1 MTEHATERPRFA
13 IVVRGYDRTQV
24 EAYLAEYERW
34 ASQAQSMIEA
44 SDARAATAGRRVQG
58 LETKIAELEERVGD
72 APPPSVKW
80 LGDRADQIILEAW
93 GASQELRGKISA
105 EIEEAQRHREEAARD
120 LEEARQHGDQLL
132 EEARQH
138 GDQLLEEARR
148 HGDQLLE
155 EAREQRGQQE
165 RAAAQLILES
175 QAQAD
180 DIAEQGRE
188 RAEATI
194 QEAQDRVGEVTEESR
209 LDRLDAAYALERA
222 RQQADELVQ
231 ETEADRE
238 EAAAARAE
246 AERVASETI
255 RAARTQA
262 AETVDRARAEA
273 HELSDRAEAQA
284 TQLTEESRI
293 DREHAA
299 KLLEEAKAERAEA
312 EDAAA
317 EIVEAAQ
324 GRAVAIAEEAERDR
338 DDADRTVAAAHQQ
351 LDRFTEETEAA
362 AEDRAHA
369 VMEGSMVHL
378 DVLRRELEQLEE
390 LRDDTIG
397 ELARLRTSLQ
407 HLYV

>member
-80 LGDRADQIILEAW
+80 LGDRADQIIHEAW

-120 LEEARQHGDQLL
+120 L

-194 QEAQDRVGEVTEESR
+194 QEAQDRVGEVTEESH

-299 KLLEEAKAERAEA
+299 KLLEEAKAERAKA
-312 EDAAA
+312 EQVAA

>member
-80 LGDRADQIILEAW
+80 LGDRADQIIHEAW

-120 LEEARQHGDQLL
+120 L